1 MVAINYSEI
10 FNSLWN
16 DIDEKTTYPNAR
28 PILAHYTSIDNVENI
43 LRTDE
48 IWFSNPLNMNDYE
61 ELRYVVLEANS
72 MFYEN
77 NLLINAFKK
86 PEELNSFQNHF
97 KHFFDKF
104 SNQHCLDV
112 YAFCFSE
119 YAEADVNGLLSM
131 WRGYGGNGK
140 GAALV
145 IDTSKIEPKEDSP
158 FIIAKVTYLSKESR
172 INWIENTLNT
182 LATIIENNEL
192 DDDGLYHAAYYLF
205 ERIKIFAL
213 FTKHNGFDE
222 EKEWRVV
229 YLNERNKDPEVEKML
244 GYAKTNRGLEPK
256 LKFKFKSLPSITT
269 GEFSISSVTHKII
282 LGPSFSTPM
291 SKSTFE
297 KMLILLGKPELINKV
312 SVSDIPFRPL

>member
-1 MVAINYSEI
+1 MEKKNYSEI
-10 FNSLWN
+10 FHPLWD
-16 DIDEKTTYPNAR
+16 DIDKTSMFPEVK
-28 PILAHYTSIDNVENI
+28 PKLAHYTSIENIENI

-48 IWFSNPLNMNDYE
+48 TWFSNPLNMNDYE
-61 ELRYVVLEANS
+61 ELRYVVLEAHK

-77 NLLINAFKK
+77 NQLTAAFKN
-86 PEELNSFQNHF
+86 PEQLNSFQSHF
-97 KHFFDKF
+97 EDWFDKF

-119 YAEADVNGLLSM
+119 YEETDVNGQLSM

-145 IDTSKIEPKEDSP
+145 IDTSKLEPKEDSP
-158 FIIAKVTYLSKESR
+158 FIIAKVTYLSKENR
-172 INWIENTLNT
+172 INWIEDTLNK
-182 LATIIENNEL
+182 LAKIITSHEL
-192 DDDGLYHAAYYLF
+192 DNDGLYNAAYYLF

-213 FTKHNGFDE
+213 FTKHHGFLE

-229 YLNERNKDPEVEKML
+229 YLNERNKDPEIEKML

-256 LKFKFKSLPSITT
+256 LKFKFKSLPSIST
-269 GEFSISSVTHKII
+269 GEFSMSSLTHKII
-282 LGPSFSTPM
+282 LGPTFSSPM
-291 SKSTFE
+291 AKSTFE
-297 KMLILLGKPELINKV
+297 KMLTLVGKPELIGKV